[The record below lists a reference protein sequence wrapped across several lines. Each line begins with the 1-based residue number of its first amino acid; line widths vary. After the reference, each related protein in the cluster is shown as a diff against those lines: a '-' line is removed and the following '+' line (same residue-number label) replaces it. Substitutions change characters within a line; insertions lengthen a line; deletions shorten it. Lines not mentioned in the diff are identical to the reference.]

1 MPVKGVGRPGAGG
14 AAGRSGGISGP
25 AKAAGGGFSARIDK
39 AAGVGIVAGASGGEG
54 IEPVA
59 AVDPVLAQVLAL
71 ARQLRSGELKT
82 PDDATQEL
90 VSGILREKVRL
101 QSKLLTDRIV
111 QQLKDDPRLSKTLE
125 RLWKQAENQ
134 E

>member
-1 MPVKGVGRPGAGG
+1 MSRLTISPVAQ
-14 AAGRSGGISGP
+14 AAGDTAERY
-25 AKAAGGGFSARIDK
+25 AGLQRAIGKVPNLYATIGTHA
-39 AAGVGIVAGASGGEG
+39 
-54 IEPVA
+54 PL
-59 AVDPVLAQVLAL
+59 VLAQVLAL